1 MAQNRGGPFLILAV
15 VLGLAA
21 SAVVFFYLNQQ
32 SAANV
37 TARQTRPVVVAAS
50 DVTFGTKLDRNL
62 LKVVNYP
69 KDSVPPGAYSSLDSV
84 VGQTTKIFL
93 ATKEPVL
100 MSKLS
105 TIGGG
110 LSMMVRPNMRASSV
124 TVNLVSSVSG
134 FVVPGDRVDVLV
146 TIDRMGG
153 GQQNA
158 TTRTILQNIEVL
170 AAGVKTESKDQQN
183 KPNTDLQTVTLL
195 VDPPSAERMALAMHE
210 GKIHLTLRNP
220 EDADTLKLAS
230 VSTGEMLGTGNAP
243 SAPSA
248 PRAARTARAS
258 APSVVYRDRPIP
270 AAVEP
275 VDNKVTVIRGTKQEE
290 KEPANEK
297 TGNK

>member
-1 MAQNRGGPFLILAV
+1 VAQNRGGPFLILAV

-21 SAVVFFYLNQQ
+21 SAVIFFYLNQQ

-50 DVTFGTKLDRNL
+50 DLTFGTKLERNL

-69 KDSVPPGAYSSLDSV
+69 KDSVPPNAYSSLDSV

-110 LSMMVRPNMRASSV
+110 LSMMVRRDMRASSV

-146 TIDRMGG
+146 TIDRNGA

-170 AAGVKTESKDQQN
+170 AAGVKTESKDQEN
-183 KPNTDLQTVTLL
+183 KPNTDLQTVTVL

-230 VSTGEMLGTGNAP
+230 VSTNEMLGQNNPPAQA
-243 SAPSA
+243 SASRSSGRSA
-248 PRAARTARAS
+248 PRAAPTPRVVPGPS
-258 APSVVYRDRPIP
+258 APKEEPNKITVYKSGKESE
-270 AAVEP
+270 VEA
-275 VDNKVTVIRGTKQEE
+275 G
-290 KEPANEK
+290 NEK
-297 TGNK
+297 K

>member
-37 TARQTRPVVVAAS
+37 TARQTRPVVVASA
-50 DVTFGTKLDRNL
+50 DLTFGTKLERNL

-93 ATKEPVL
+93 AEKEPVL

-110 LSMMVRPNMRASSV
+110 LSMMVRPNLRASSI

-134 FVVPGDRVDVLV
+134 FVVPGDRVDILV
-146 TIDRMGG
+146 TIDRMSGG
-153 GQQNA
+153 AQNA

-230 VSTGEMLGTGNAP
+230 ISTGEMLGGSGQP
-243 SAPSA
+243 QA
-248 PRAARTARAS
+248 PRAARSGSSKPR
-258 APSVVYRDRPIP
+258 VEYRDRPVQ
-270 AAVEP
+270 ATAP
-275 VDNKVTVIRGTKQEE
+275 VPEQPTKVTVIKGSKQEE
-290 KEPANEK
+290 KVPAND
-297 TGNK
+297 

>member
-1 MAQNRGGPFLILAV
+1 VAQNRGGPFLILAV

-37 TARQTRPVVVAAS
+37 TARQTRPVVVAAN
-50 DVTFGTKLDRNL
+50 DVTFGTKLDRDL

-146 TIDRMGG
+146 TIDRTGG
-153 GQQNA
+153 GTQSA

-170 AAGVKTESKDQQN
+170 AAGIKTESKDQQN

-220 EDADTLKLAS
+220 EDADTLKLAA
-230 VSTGEMLGTGNAP
+230 VSTGEMLGREAAP
-243 SAPSA
+243 P
-248 PRAARTARAS
+248 ARTASRS
-258 APSVVYRDRPIP
+258 SGPRTVYRDRPAAATAP
-270 AAVEP
+270 APAPPPETH
-275 VDNKVTVIRGTKQEE
+275 KVTVIKAGKQKEE
-290 KEPANEK
+290 EAANEK
-297 TGNK
+297 NN

>member
-1 MAQNRGGPFLILAV
+1 VAQNRGGPFLILAV

-134 FVVPGDRVDVLV
+134 FVVPGVRVDVLV

-153 GQQNA
+153 GMQNA

-230 VSTGEMLGTGNAP
+230 VSTGEMLGSGNAP
-243 SAPSA
+243 VSSA
-248 PRAARTARAS
+248 PRGPRTAARSTAPR
-258 APSVVYRDRPIP
+258 VEYRDRVVQAP
-270 AAVEP
+270 VKEEP
-275 VDNKVTVIRGTKQEE
+275 YKVTVIKTGKQAEQ
-290 KEPANEK
+290 EPANEK

>member
-1 MAQNRGGPFLILAV
+1 VAQNRGGPFLILAV

-69 KDSVPPGAYSSLDSV
+69 KDSVPPNAYSSLDSV

-153 GQQNA
+153 GTQNA

-195 VDPPSAERMALAMHE
+195 VDPPDAERMALAMHE

-220 EDADTLKLAS
+220 EDVDTLKLAA
-230 VSTGEMLGTGNAP
+230 VSTNDMLGT
-243 SAPSA
+243 SAPAPA
-248 PRAARTARAS
+248 PRATRSSGRSTARP
-258 APSVVYRDRPIP
+258 APATIQAPAPTPEPIHR
-270 AAVEP
+270 
-275 VDNKVTVIRGTKQEE
+275 VTVIRGTKEE
-290 KEPANEK
+290 TKEAANEK
-297 TGNK
+297 TSTGK

>member
-21 SAVVFFYLNQQ
+21 AAVVFLYLNQQ

-37 TARQTRPVVVAAS
+37 TARQTRPVVVAAN
-50 DVTFGTKLDRNL
+50 DLTFGTKLERTM

-69 KDSVPPGAYSSLDSV
+69 KDSVPINAYSTLDSV
-84 VGQTTKIFL
+84 EGQTTKIFL
-93 ATKEPVL
+93 AAKEPVL

-110 LSMMVRPNMRASSV
+110 LSMMVRPSMRASSV

-146 TIDRMGG
+146 TIDRQSAGASGDQAM
-153 GQQNA
+153 
-158 TTRTILQNIEVL
+158 TRTILQNIEVL
-170 AAGVKTESKDQQN
+170 AAGVKTEQKDKEN

-195 VDPPSAERMALAMHE
+195 VDPPAADRMALAMHE

-220 EDADTLKLAS
+220 EDADTLIVLKPVTTA
-230 VSTGEMLGTGNAP
+230 EILGRPTAAAAP
-243 SAPSA
+243 SRPTYQT
-248 PRAARTARAS
+248 RT
-258 APSVVYRDRPIP
+258 VYRDRPL
-270 AAVEP
+270 EP
-275 VDNKVTVIRGTKQEE
+275 TREPEAPPKVTVIKGGKSSEA
-290 KEPANEK
+290 EPANK
-297 TGNK
+297 

>member
-37 TARQTRPVVVAAS
+37 TARQTRPVVVAAT
-50 DVTFGTKLDRNL
+50 DLTFGTKLDRNL

-69 KDSVPPGAYSSLDSV
+69 KDSVPPGAYTSLDSV

-134 FVVPGDRVDVLV
+134 FVVPGDRVDILV
-146 TIDRMGG
+146 TIDRVSGG
-153 GQQNA
+153 TQNA
-158 TTRTILQNIEVL
+158 ITRTILQNIEVL
-170 AAGVKTESKDQQN
+170 AAGVKTTTKDQQD

-195 VDPPSAERMALAMHE
+195 VDPPSAEAMALAMHE

-220 EDADTLKLAS
+220 EDADTLANLAS
-230 VSTGEMLGTGNAP
+230 ISTNQIIGRDNAP
-243 SAPSA
+243 AAGPARSSA
-248 PRAARTARAS
+248 PRTAPRPRPEQPRVVQS
-258 APSVVYRDRPIP
+258 PAPPP
-270 AAVEP
+270 AEP
-275 VDNKVTVIRGTKQEE
+275 YKVTVIKTGKQQEQ
-290 KEPANEK
+290 EPANEK
-297 TGNK
+297 N

>member
-37 TARQTRPVVVAAS
+37 TARQTRPVVVAAN
-50 DVTFGTKLDRNL
+50 DVTFGTKLDRDL

-146 TIDRMGG
+146 TIDRTGG
-153 GQQNA
+153 GTQSA

-170 AAGVKTESKDQQN
+170 AAGIK
-183 KPNTDLQTVTLL
+183 
-195 VDPPSAERMALAMHE
+195 
-210 GKIHLTLRNP
+210 
-220 EDADTLKLAS
+220 
-230 VSTGEMLGTGNAP
+230 
-243 SAPSA
+243 
-248 PRAARTARAS
+248 
-258 APSVVYRDRPIP
+258 
-270 AAVEP
+270 
-275 VDNKVTVIRGTKQEE
+275 
-290 KEPANEK
+290 
-297 TGNK
+297 

>member
-146 TIDRMGG
+146 TIDRTGAG
-153 GQQNA
+153 SQSA

-195 VDPPSAERMALAMHE
+195 VDPPSAEAMALAMHE

-220 EDADTLKLAS
+220 EDADTLTLAS
-230 VSTGEMLGTGNAP
+230 LSTQQILGRDAP
-243 SAPSA
+243 APQAARSPGRSRPAA
-248 PRAARTARAS
+248 PRIE
-258 APSVVYRDRPIP
+258 YRDRPVQV
-270 AAVEP
+270 AAPVKEEP
-275 VDNKVTVIRGTKQEE
+275 YKVVVVKGGKQTDQ
-290 KEPANEK
+290 EPTNEK
-297 TGNK
+297 N

>member
-50 DVTFGTKLDRNL
+50 DLTFGTKLERNL

-69 KDSVPPGAYSSLDSV
+69 KDSVPPNAYSSLDSV

-110 LSMMVRPNMRASSV
+110 LSMMVRPDMRASSV

-146 TIDRMGG
+146 TIDRNGVGM
-153 GQQNA
+153 QTA
-158 TTRTILQNIEVL
+158 TTQTILQNIEVL
-170 AAGVKTESKDQQN
+170 AAGVKTESKDQEN

-195 VDPPSAERMALAMHE
+195 VDPPSAEKMALAMHE

-230 VSTGEMLGTGNAP
+230 MNTNQLLGQNSPAP
-243 SAPSA
+243 QASSAPRARSSA
-248 PRAARTARAS
+248 PRAA
-258 APSVVYRDRPIP
+258 APAPRYMP
-270 AAVEP
+270 APTPTKEEP
-275 VDNKVTVIRGTKQEE
+275 NKITVIKNGQSKEVEE
-290 KEPANEK
+290 ANK
-297 TGNK
+297 

>member
-50 DVTFGTKLDRNL
+50 DLTFGTKLDRNV

-69 KDSVPPGAYSSLDSV
+69 KDSVPPNAYSSLDSV

-100 MSKLS
+100 ASKLS
-105 TIGGG
+105 TMGGG

-153 GQQNA
+153 SGSDVA
-158 TTRTILQNIEVL
+158 MTRTILQNIEVL
-170 AAGVKTESKDQQN
+170 AAGVKTTTKDQQD

-195 VDPPSAERMALAMHE
+195 VDPPSAETMALAMHE

-220 EDADTLKLAS
+220 EDVDTLKLEALN
-230 VSTGEMLGTGNAP
+230 TNEMLGKTKAAP
-243 SAPSA
+243 TRTVARSSA
-248 PRAARTARAS
+248 PRRAAP
-258 APSVVYRDRPIP
+258 APRPVVATP
-270 AAVEP
+270 APPPVE
-275 VDNKVTVIRGTKQEE
+275 NKVMVIRGTKQDE
-290 KEPANEK
+290 KKPANE
-297 TGNK
+297 NN